1 MKIQNILIS
10 QPKPVDFE
18 KSPYADIAKKHEV
31 TIDFIKFFTIEDVS
45 GADFRKSR
53 INILDYSAI
62 VLMSKHAVD
71 HFFRVTKELRL
82 EIPDT
87 MKYFCINE
95 ATALYLQ
102 RYITYRKRKI
112 FFSKTNISELLEI
125 IIKHKNEK
133 YLIPSADAKGGIIA
147 KLLLENDIKPMPAQ
161 MFQNASVNLKE
172 KIEIDKYQLIVIFSP
187 YGLNSLL
194 ENFPDFKDREI
205 SIGVLGKNV
214 AIATEKS
221 GLTIGFMAPTPECP
235 SITNAIDMFL
245 KKVNKGTKKH

>member
-18 KSPYADIAKKHEV
+18 KSPYAEIVKKHGV
-31 TIDFIKFFTIEDVS
+31 NIDFVKFFSIEGVS

-53 INILDYSAI
+53 INILDYTAI
-62 VLMSKHAVD
+62 VLMSKNAVD
-71 HFFRVTKELRL
+71 HFFRITKELRT

-112 FFSKTNISELLEI
+112 FFSKSNINELVEI
-125 IIKHKNEK
+125 TVKHKTEK
-133 YLIPSADAKGGIIA
+133 YLLPTADVHGGYIA
-147 KLLLENDIKPMPAQ
+147 SLLSENNINFSPAQ
-161 MFQNASVNLKE
+161 MFQSVSVNLKE
-172 KIEIDKYQLIVIFSP
+172 QIDLNKYQLIIIFSP
-187 YGLNSLL
+187 YGLLSLL
-194 ENFPDFKDREI
+194 ENYPDFKNREI
-205 SIGVLGKNV
+205 SIAALGKNV
-214 AIATEKS
+214 ACAIVNS
-221 GLTIGFMAPTPECP
+221 GLSLSFMAPTPESP
-235 SITNAIDMFL
+235 SITTAINNHL

>member
-10 QPKPVDFE
+10 QPKPVDFD
-18 KSPYADIAKKHEV
+18 KSPYADIAKKHDV
-31 TIDFIKFFTIEDVS
+31 SIDFVKFFTIEGVQ

-62 VLMSKHAVD
+62 ILMSKHAVD
-71 HFFRVTKELRL
+71 HFFRITKELRL

-133 YLIPSADAKGGIIA
+133 YLIPSADVQGGIIA
-147 KLLLENDIKPMPAQ
+147 KLLLENDINPMPTQ
-161 MFQNASVNLKE
+161 MFQNVSVNLKE
-172 KIEIDKYQLIVIFSP
+172 KIDLNKYQLIVIFSP
-187 YGLNSLL
+187 YGLFSLT
-194 ENFPDFKDREI
+194 ENYPDFKDREI
-205 SIGVLGKNV
+205 VIGVLGKNV
-214 AIATEKS
+214 AISVENS
-221 GLTIGFMAPTPECP
+221 GLPVGFMAPTPEYP
-235 SITNAIDMFL
+235 SITTAIDAFL
-245 KKVNKGTKKH
+245 KKSNKDTKKH